1 MPKEIIINTTS
12 KETRIAIVEEGKLV
26 EFHIESPESERTIGD
41 IFLGRIEAFRSGLQ
55 AAFVSIGEDQQGFL
69 HFSNL
74 AANLEQQLA
83 FVKQK
88 KPQVSQVMEDWAK
101 VHPPE
106 KNDSTRRRW
115 GDSNLLKPRQ
125 NILVTITKEPYH
137 SKNPRLSTDISL
149 AGRFL
154 VLIPL
159 SESNAVSRRIISR
172 KERHR
177 LRTILKK
184 IRPSG
189 FGLIARTVAEGRDEK
204 ALDTDLQFLLDRWQK
219 IEKALQGHPT
229 PPIKVYE
236 DVSLASSIIRDLFSD
251 DFSRI
256 LVDNHRMYRAIR
268 GYILAVAPH
277 LIKTVKQHKEKN
289 PVFAVAGVQ
298 DQINEVFDTQVHLPS
313 GGSLVIEATEAMH
326 VIDVNSGRTR
336 TRKSHE
342 TLALQVNLEAVEAIA
357 RQIRLRNL
365 SGLIVIDFIDL
376 RFENNRQKIDD
387 ALSAELQTDRAQTEN
402 LPMSELGIVQITR
415 ERQRDSVTSTHQLA
429 KKSKI
434 SRIAIPDPV
443 FLIKKIERWLEKHSG
458 GSVHLQVHPFTA
470 AWIEKGSWKRS
481 LKAQW
486 QRKYKHRITV
496 VGEESMPTDAFRF
509 LDATSEHDITDLSP
523 RMVRIKAQSQ
533 QVSSPK
539 TKVVS
544 KKRKP
549 SSTKSNQNSKA
560 NKRRNGQA
568 HRRRRQSRQRKGTS
582 VNA

>member
-12 KETRIAIVEEGKLV
+12 DETRIAIVEEGKLV
-26 EFHIESPESERTIGD
+26 EFHIESPESERTLGD

-69 HFSNL
+69 HFSDL

-83 FVKQK
+83 FVQQK
-88 KPQVSQVMEDWAK
+88 KPQVSRVMEEWANA
-101 VHPPE
+101 HPPE
-106 KNDSTRRRW
+106 KSDPQRRRW
-115 GDSNLLKPRQ
+115 GDANLLKPKQ
-125 NILVTITKEPYH
+125 NILVTITKEPHH

-159 SESNAVSRRIISR
+159 SESSAVSRRIVDR
-172 KERHR
+172 KERNR

-184 IRPSG
+184 IRPAG

-204 ALDTDLQFLLDRWQK
+204 ALDKDLQFLLDRWQN
-219 IEKALQGHPT
+219 IEKSLQGHPSA
-229 PPIKVYE
+229 PIRVYE

-256 LVDNHRMYRAIR
+256 LVDNYRMYRAIR

-277 LIKTVKQHKEKN
+277 LIETVKQHKGKK

-298 DQINEVFDTQVHLPS
+298 EQINEVFDTQVQLPS
-313 GGSLVIEATEAMH
+313 GGSIVIEATEAMH

-336 TRKSHE
+336 TKKNHE
-342 TLALQVNLEAVEAIA
+342 TLALQVNLEAVESIA

-376 RFENNRQKIDD
+376 RFEKNRQKIDT
-387 ALSAELQTDRAQTEN
+387 ALSAELQSDRIQAEN
-402 LPMSELGIVQITR
+402 LPMSELGIVQMTR

-429 KKSKI
+429 KKSQVN
-434 SRIAIPDPV
+434 RIPSPDPD
-443 FLIKKIERWLEKHSG
+443 FMTKKIGQWLEKHSG
-458 GSVHLQVHPFTA
+458 GSVYLKVHPFTA
-470 AWIEKGSWKRS
+470 AWMERGLLGSS

-486 QRKYKHRITV
+486 QRTYKHRIKIV
-496 VGEESMPTDAFRF
+496 ADESMPVDAFRF

-533 QVSSPK
+533 KSSLTQSK
-539 TKVVS
+539 SVS
-544 KKRKP
+544 KKRKAKAP
-549 SSTKSNQNSKA
+549 SKSHSKTHKDPNSQQK
-560 NKRRNGQA
+560 
-568 HRRRRQSRQRKGTS
+568 RRRRRSRQRQKTS
-582 VNA
+582 VNV